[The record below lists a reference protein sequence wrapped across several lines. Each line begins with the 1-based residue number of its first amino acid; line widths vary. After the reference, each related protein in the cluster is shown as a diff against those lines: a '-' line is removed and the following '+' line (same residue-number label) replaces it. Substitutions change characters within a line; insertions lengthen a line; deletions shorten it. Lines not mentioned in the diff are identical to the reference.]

1 MFTLKYKFEPFMHIN
16 ECYDNITEIKNM
28 LYQLGNPAT
37 QNCRFSD
44 CKINKMAD
52 VALSQTA
59 STQLHQLVPNFDCA
73 GGTVKIGTAKV
84 GPTRNQMY
92 SGCAFPQPLV
102 FSPWVKYGQYLLN
115 PCINHPGYRVNA
127 QTRCLTSHFE
137 EAQSRAFMSK
147 CRMGQENFW
156 ISMISVTK
164 LQV

>member
-59 STQLHQLVPNFDCA
+59 STQLHQLALPTVIGVP
-73 GGTVKIGTAKV
+73 GGTVQTRIAKV
-84 GPTRNQMY
+84 GSAQIQM
-92 SGCAFPQPLV
+92 
-102 FSPWVKYGQYLLN
+102 
-115 PCINHPGYRVNA
+115 
-127 QTRCLTSHFE
+127 
-137 EAQSRAFMSK
+137 
-147 CRMGQENFW
+147 
-156 ISMISVTK
+156 
-164 LQV
+164 